1 MTKSSFIN
9 KKALLTIFIVIF
21 VIAGGVGLYFLLR
34 PKVDLTAPYNDFYS
48 YSINKDVKTVTAQ
61 KNQIDG
67 YLSSCISRESE
78 QEQKNKFQ
86 DIKNRYE
93 NISSIENVYENIEPE
108 LLNNL
113 PFTKDNDG
121 KMLKIQQNMSKCY
134 KNLTKYAS
142 DCISFYDTY
151 LTSQTIQDK
160 NNYHIIQIIESY
172 NTTYYKYLNELS
184 NFYNYAC
191 QIFARYLTPSYQANR
206 LSSYLYTTI
215 GGWQDGIVT
224 NICGENYNY
233 TQNAKSLQN
242 LSIFITNYIDTT
254 SYYKLQTSYDE
265 LLDNFDGIDV
275 NLCTEKLATNSYV
288 SFISE
293 QQTDELKEKLNTL
306 GKQFFL
312 VLA

>member
-1 MTKSSFIN
+1 MSKSSFIN
-9 KKALLTIFIVIF
+9 KKALLIIFIVVL

-48 YSINKDVKTVTAQ
+48 YSINEDAKTVTAQ
-61 KNQIDG
+61 KNQIDS

-93 NISSIENVYENIEPE
+93 NISMVASVYEKINPYF
-108 LLNNL
+108 LNNL

-121 KMLKIQQNMSKCY
+121 KMLNIQQYMSKSY

-142 DCISFYDTY
+142 DCISFYNTY
-151 LTSQTIQDK
+151 LTQNSVQDK
-160 NNYHIIQIIESY
+160 NNYHMIQIISSY
-172 NTTYYKYLNELS
+172 NNTYYKYIGELS

-215 GGWQDGIVT
+215 GGWQDYIVT
-224 NICGENYNY
+224 NICGENYEY
-233 TQNAKSLQN
+233 DQKAKSLQN
-242 LSIFITNYIDTT
+242 LSNFITNYIDTT
-254 SYYKLQTSYDE
+254 SYYKLQTYYDE

-275 NLCTEKLATNSYV
+275 NLCTEKLATNSYSSFV
-288 SFISE
+288 SE
-293 QQTDELKEKLNTL
+293 QTDEVKEKLTTL
-306 GKQFFL
+306 GKKFFL